1 MRDASRLLRWR
12 QRYAPDSVALGV
24 APLGLHG
31 SDNIL
36 KVAYAAGEA
45 VDPRDHQHVTAA
57 EEVEDGAKLLTS
69 CGRGAG
75 ALLRAD

>member
-1 MRDASRLLRWR
+1 VPTFVWLEGCA
-12 QRYAPDSVALGV
+12 
-24 APLGLHG
+24 LGLHG
-31 SDNIL
+31 SDDIL

-45 VDPRDHQHVTAA
+45 VDPRDHQHITAA